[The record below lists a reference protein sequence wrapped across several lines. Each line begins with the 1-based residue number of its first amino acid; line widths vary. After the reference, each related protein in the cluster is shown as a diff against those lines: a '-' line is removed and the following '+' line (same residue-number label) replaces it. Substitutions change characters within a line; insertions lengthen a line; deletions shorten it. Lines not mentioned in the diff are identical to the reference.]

1 MVNEGNEKHQTFN
14 RWKESQ
20 SIECFNNYKTIR
32 NKVNRELKS
41 AADSYAQSIFEDLP
55 DSKQKWKFIKNR
67 LQTNV
72 RKKSYQKSKK
82 TIKSL
87 MMN

>member
-1 MVNEGNEKHQTFN
+1 MINEKHQTFN

-20 SIECFNNYKTIR
+20 SIECYNNYKKVR

-55 DSKQKWKFIKNR
+55 DSKQKWTFIKNR
-67 LQTNV
+67 LQTNTLE
-72 RKKSYQKSKK
+72 KKDNKNQKRQS
-82 TIKSL
+82 SHR
-87 MMN
+87 